1 MRPIELSPRLRA
13 VADLVPEGA
22 NFVDVGT
29 DHAYLPVYLIQR
41 GVLTHAVV
49 SDLREGPL
57 DRARHT
63 AAHYGVTDCLS
74 FRLCDGL
81 DRIAPEEGE
90 TIAIAGMGGE
100 TIAAILNA
108 APWTRLGKRRL
119 ILQPMSALPDLRRWL
134 EQGGYT
140 ILREVL
146 CQEGAKLYT
155 VLLVEPGQMPPLS
168 PAERWVGRQ
177 ETGRGDPLRPA
188 LLEGQR
194 RRVVRA
200 LEGIAHSTQP
210 EDIPWRQELEQV
222 LAGLETMQKELE
234 V

>member
-22 NFVDVGT
+22 KFVDVGT

-57 DRARHT
+57 DRARQT
-63 AAHYGVTDCLS
+63 AAHYGLTERLS

-81 DRIAPEEGE
+81 ARVMPEEGE

-108 APWTRLGKRRL
+108 APWTKLGKRRL

-134 EQGGYT
+134 AKAGYT

-146 CQEGAKLYT
+146 CQEGPKLYT
-155 VLLVEPGQMPPLS
+155 VLLVEPGEMPPLS
-168 PAERWVGRQ
+168 AAECWVGRQ
-177 ETGRGDPLRPA
+177 ETGKDDPLRTA
-188 LLEGQR
+188 LLEGQKK
-194 RRVVRA
+194 RVERA
-200 LEGIAHSTQP
+200 LGGIAHSSRP